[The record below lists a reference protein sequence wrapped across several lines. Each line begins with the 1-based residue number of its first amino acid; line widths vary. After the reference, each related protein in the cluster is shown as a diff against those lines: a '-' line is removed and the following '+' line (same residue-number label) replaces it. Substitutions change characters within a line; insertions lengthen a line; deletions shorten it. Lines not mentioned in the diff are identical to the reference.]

1 MIMTGMM
8 NYTIFSEVN
17 TLGTLFQYLETK
29 LATAKFFFFLSRKK
43 CCIIQ
48 IAPVSESQD
57 YFFSFKLLLTEVRVG
72 LEKSHFNLLSLV
84 FVLTSPT
91 SLWRR
96 NAVVE
101 HNFSLLFCT
110 YTKPPFSLK
119 VNSGKNNLKYSG
131 CINLLTQD
139 SNIIGLFS

>member
-1 MIMTGMM
+1 MTGMM
-8 NYTIFSEVN
+8 NYTIFSKVN

-29 LATAKFFFFLSRKK
+29 LATAKVFSLSRKK
-43 CCIIQ
+43 CCIVQ
-48 IAPVSESQD
+48 IAPVSGSQD
-57 YFFSFKLLLTEVRVG
+57 YFFSYKLLLTEVRVG

-91 SLWRR
+91 SLRRR
-96 NAVVE
+96 NAVAE
-101 HNFSLLFCT
+101 YNFSLLFCT

-119 VNSGKNNLKYSG
+119 VISGKNNLQYSG